1 MLKTFCLLFIASL
14 LQSAAF
20 AQTSN
25 SILSQKAIPFD
36 DKSELSEL
44 ADLITQQRLVQLG
57 EASHRTSEFY
67 TKRAYL
73 SWNLIEEQNFNFL
86 EVEGYWASISRIK
99 ELDKHIVSGPATLE
113 EAM

>member
-14 LQSAAF
+14 LPSAAF

-44 ADLITQQRLVQLG
+44 ADLITQQRLVLLG
-57 EASHRTSEFY
+57 EASHGTSEFY
-67 TKRAYL
+67 TKRAFL
-73 SWNLIEEQNFNFL
+73 SRHLIEEQDFNFIRSEEHTSEL
-86 EVEGYWASISRIK
+86 QSR
-99 ELDKHIVSGPATLE
+99 G
-113 EAM
+113 